1 MPVQT
6 ANVNFDASGTP
17 ISSHFDDFYFS
28 TDNGLAHA
36 QAQCVFIQGNEL
48 SSRWLAHQ
56 NHHFVVAETG
66 FGTGLNFLA
75 TWQQFNIFKQQNP
88 QSKLQQLHFVT
99 VEKYPLSLEDITRS
113 MANWPQLGDLSAK
126 LIEHYPSI
134 LPGCHRLIFDNNAVI
149 LDLWIGD
156 VKDTL
161 PQWFHGKSGVVDAWY
176 LDGFTP
182 SKNPDMWCPE
192 VFGAI
197 STLTKQNGTLSALSF
212 TTTTPPL
219 VKEGLENAGFTLK
232 AIPGFDKKTEILTGK
247 LIDKAQLAILPPFY
261 FRHVNNSANKQVA
274 IIGGGIASALLTYAL
289 AKRGVEVTLFC
300 KDDTLAQGASQN
312 RQGALYP
319 LLHASHDSLSEFYV
333 HAYSFA
339 VRQYHQLLNQ
349 GFDFQHQ
356 FCGVLLQAYN
366 DKTRQR
372 QQTLIDSQLWP
383 PSLCKPVDAEQASQ
397 IANLDLP
404 HSGLFF
410 KAGGWINPRS
420 LIDAL
425 LKASNQLTK
434 VDIKLNQTVSEL
446 VQNDKGHWQI
456 CCEGKKPSNGK
467 KTVAFANAVICSGHL
482 ANGFEQ
488 TKNLGLSPIRGQVS
502 HLDALEQTR
511 KLSTVLCYNGYLTP
525 AVDNQHCIGASFIK
539 NDSATEM
546 REKEHLKNL
555 ERLKN
560 GVGEQSWFDDLTVPT
575 QGRAS
580 IRCASID
587 HMPMAGAVPNY
598 SQYKVTYQD
607 LWKGLRPNRYGL
619 PPDYDNLYTLTALGA
634 RGLCSAPL
642 AAEIIAAQM
651 NNEPYPVSTRVLQAL
666 NPGRGYVKAL
676 KAKS

>member
-6 ANVNFDASGTP
+6 ANVHFDASGTP

-28 TDNGLAHA
+28 TTDGLA
-36 QAQCVFIQGNEL
+36 QAQFVFIQSNEL
-48 SSRWLAHQ
+48 HSRWLAHQ
-56 NHHFVVAETG
+56 NHHFVIAETG

-75 TWQQFNIFKQQNP
+75 TWQQFNAFKQQNPQSHP

-99 VEKYPLSLEDITRS
+99 VEKYPLNINDITRS
-113 MANWPQLGDLSAK
+113 LAHWPQLNELSAK
-126 LIEHYPSI
+126 LIEQYPSI
-134 LPGCHRLIFDNNAVI
+134 LPGCHRLIFDNGAVI

-161 PQWFHGKSGVVDAWY
+161 PQLFHGKSGFVDAWY
-176 LDGFTP
+176 LDGFAP
-182 SKNPDMWCPE
+182 SKNADMWCAQ
-192 VFGAI
+192 VFQSIA
-197 STLTKQNGTLSALSF
+197 TLTKKNGTLSARKNTS
-212 TTTTPPL
+212 TS
-219 VKEGLENAGFTLK
+219 VQWVNDGLENVGFTLNTT
-232 AIPGFDKKTEILTGK
+232 PGFDKKCEVLTGK
-247 LIDKAQLAILPPFY
+247 LIDKALLTILPPFY
-261 FRHVNNSANKQVA
+261 FRHANNSANKQVA
-274 IIGGGIASALLTYAL
+274 IIGGGIASAMLTYAL
-289 AKRGVEVTLFC
+289 AKRGFDITLFC

-319 LLHASHDSLSEFYV
+319 LLHASHDSLSEFYAQ
-333 HAYSFA
+333 AYLFA
-339 VRQYHQLLNQ
+339 VRQYKQLLGQ
-349 GFDFQHQ
+349 GFDIQHQ
-356 FCGVLLQAYN
+356 FCGVLLQAFN

-372 QQTLIDSQLWP
+372 QQSLIDSQLWP
-383 PSLCKPVDAEQASQ
+383 EHFCKPVDAKQASQ

-410 KAGGWINPRS
+410 EAGGWINPRS

-425 LKASNQLTK
+425 LKASRQLTK
-434 VDIKLNQTVSEL
+434 VDVKLNQTVSEL
-446 VQNDKGHWQI
+446 KQNNNGEWQLTSNEVQTQTFN
-456 CCEGKKPSNGK
+456 
-467 KTVAFANAVICSGHL
+467 NAVICSGHL
-482 ANGFEQ
+482 ANSFEQ

-502 HLDALEQTR
+502 HLDALEQTA

-539 NDSATEM
+539 DDSNTEI
-546 REKEHLKNL
+546 RDKEHLKNL

-560 GVGEQSWFDDLTVPT
+560 GLGEQDWFDDLTVPT

-587 HMPMAGAVPNY
+587 HLPMAGAVPNY
-598 SQYKVTYQD
+598 QQYKVTYQD
-607 LWKGLRPNRYGL
+607 LWKGLRPNRYDV
-619 PPDYDNLYTLTALGA
+619 PPDYDSLYTLTALGA
-634 RGLCSAPL
+634 RGLCSGPL

-666 NPGRGYVKAL
+666 NPGRGYIKQL